1 MIAIGNRKFVNL
13 LLILAALFLLN
24 GCFATATPQGAPPMT
39 KRSGQAPTVA
49 ILPVGTTND
58 QAVARLATQHIKE
71 TLQDR
76 NVFKF
81 IDQKKVDQA
90 VARSGVDMTKMF
102 GLNEAEY
109 KALAADLGVDYIL
122 QGFIGVRKS
131 LKFNGWRKDVDI
143 LLRLHNGANG
153 EKVDSWRSMTDF
165 AWTKSS
171 TELDAQKM
179 AESAANHICAK
190 VVESTTF

>member
-1 MIAIGNRKFVNL
+1 MLATGNRPLVAL
-13 LLILAALFLLN
+13 LLILTALFLLN
-24 GCFATATPQGAPPMT
+24 GCFATATPQQAPPIT
-39 KRSGQAPTVA
+39 KRTGQAPTVA
-49 ILPVGTTND
+49 MLPIGNTND
-58 QAVARLATQHIKE
+58 RAVAAFATQHIKQ

-81 IDQKKVDQA
+81 MDQKKVDRA
-90 VARSGVDMTKMF
+90 VAKSGVDMTKMF

-109 KALAADLGVDYIL
+109 SALANELGVDYVL
-122 QGFIGVRKS
+122 QAFIGVRKS
-131 LKFNGWRKDVDI
+131 LKFTGWRKDVDI
-143 LLRLHNGANG
+143 WLRLHGGSNG

-190 VVESTTF
+190 VLESTTF